1 MRAEGKIKR
10 LGVIGDVHAEDHRLE
25 RALEHLKGRN
35 VDATV
40 CTGDIVDGTGCPNE
54 SIKSLVNSAVH
65 TVRGNHDRWILED
78 KARHVENAHNVT
90 DLTKD
95 SLAYLAALPTQ
106 VSLDTIRG
114 RLLLCHGVA
123 DDDLRKVWPGT
134 GSMPIERSHLL
145 DTIILEG
152 KYQYLINGHM
162 HFRTLINFERLT
174 LINAG
179 TLKGEYWPGFSIID
193 FETEKITAFEFCGD
207 QITPVKTHDLTRE
220 SRKTWLNTQAFSGDW
235 DPVMLFESERR
246 RTNNKVV

>member
-1 MRAEGKIKR
+1 M
-10 LGVIGDVHAEDHRLE
+10 
-25 RALEHLKGRN
+25 
-35 VDATV
+35 
-40 CTGDIVDGTGCPNE
+40 
-54 SIKSLVNSAVH
+54 
-65 TVRGNHDRWILED
+65 
-78 KARHVENAHNVT
+78 ENAHNVT
-90 DLTKD
+90 VLTKD